1 MTKLINEDWEH
12 AAYATD
18 EMYKQERQL
27 MIEAEYEESKYIEQ
41 KKPAVIIVQ
50 KPIKDENAHNTT
62 NVQRAHQKKL

>member
-27 MIEAEYEESKYIEQ
+27 MIEAEYEESKYLKKQ
-41 KKPAVIIVQ
+41 KPATIIVQ
-50 KPIKDENAHNTT
+50 KPIKDENAHNST
-62 NVQRAHQKKL
+62 NVQGAHQEKL